1 MKRLSAI
8 LVAVAIACTFASHS
22 LPARAAT
29 DAVSRASGDHG
40 DYGDVAYADPG
51 YQEDGKPRYPI
62 DTEKHVRAAWSY
74 INKQH
79 NQSMYTAG
87 QVAQIKSRIIAA
99 WKRKIEPDGPPSA
112 ELRGK
117 E

>member
-1 MKRLSAI
+1 LKRLSAT
-8 LVAVAIACTFASHS
+8 LFAAAVACTFASQV

-29 DAVSRASGDHG
+29 ETVPCASGDHG

-62 DTEKHVRAAWSY
+62 DTEKHIRAAWSY

-99 WKRKIEPDGPPSA
+99 WKRNIDPDGPPSA
-112 ELRGK
+112 E
-117 E
+117 

>member
-1 MKRLSAI
+1 LKRLSAT
-8 LVAVAIACTFASHS
+8 LSAGALACNFASHV

-29 DAVSRASGDHG
+29 DLAPRASEDHG
-40 DYGDVAYADPG
+40 DYGDVDYADPG

-62 DTEKHVRAAWSY
+62 DTEKHIRAAWSY

-87 QVAQIKSRIIAA
+87 QLAQIRSRIIAA
-99 WKRKIEPDGPPSA
+99 WMRNIDPGGPPSA
-112 ELRGK
+112 GMGGK